1 MTMGLT
7 IMMVVVV
14 GVLGAGLL
22 TFVQSDLESVTKSN
36 GGHKAL
42 QVAETGVQAAK
53 RALLAN
59 PSPEIY
65 DGASAAGDALPESG
79 WSYTSPPGECGELPS
94 EPGRCIAVAEDMVR
108 VTVRYL
114 PPPTAV
120 AGAGSRHDP
129 GRAPEALPEGAED
142 YADGRD
148 YFRVDADGFSG
159 GYRRRIQAILVLV
172 EDPSSEETT
181 SGETGD
187 NRVRVW
193 SWRECYDQACL

>member
-22 TFVQSDLESVTKSN
+22 TFVRTDLESVAKSN
-36 GGHKAL
+36 GGHKAS
-42 QVAETGVQAAK
+42 QVADTGVQAAK
-53 RALLAN
+53 RALLAV
-59 PSPEIY
+59 PSPESY

-79 WSYTSPPGECGELPS
+79 WSHASPPGDCGMLPS
-94 EPGRCIAVAEDMVR
+94 GPGRCIAVAEDMVR

-120 AGAGSRHDP
+120 AGAGSRYDP
-129 GRAPEALPEGAED
+129 NRAPEVPPGGSED

-172 EDPSSEETT
+172 EDPASESTT
-181 SGETGD
+181 SGETGGH
-187 NRVRVW
+187 RVWVW
-193 SWRECYDQACL
+193 SWRECYDEACL